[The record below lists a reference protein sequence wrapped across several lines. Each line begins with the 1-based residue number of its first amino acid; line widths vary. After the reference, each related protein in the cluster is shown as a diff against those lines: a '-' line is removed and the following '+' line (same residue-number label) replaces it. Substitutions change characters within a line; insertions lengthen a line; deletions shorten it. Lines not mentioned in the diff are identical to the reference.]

1 MNYGIVFIVMATSL
15 LACKP
20 KPFEKPTCREIDTM
34 MEADQLYRGDHRT
47 SAFFTVA
54 DSLARAKY
62 GDKMIPDDVGEFMK
76 EAYDITQ
83 ARPASDFIDVEFAD
97 SLWALQDAIDD
108 QNVERL
114 LEIFEQS
121 TQEELDALE
130 CLRKQSLLPFVH
142 SDEKYAIQVRQCI
155 DRHKA
160 YLGYNR
166 YRHIRWHL
174 DGRDKNITEEEF
186 EKM

>member
-1 MNYGIVFIVMATSL
+1 MKYGTLFIAMAISL
-15 LACKP
+15 LACNQ
-20 KPFEKPTCREIDTM
+20 KPFEKPTCREIDSM
-34 MEADQLYRGDHRT
+34 METDQQYRGDHRI

-76 EAYDITQ
+76 EAHDITQ
-83 ARPASDFIDVEFAD
+83 VRPASDFIDVAFAD
-97 SLWALQDAIDD
+97 SLWALQGAIDD

-114 LEIFEQS
+114 LEIFEYS
-121 TQEELDALE
+121 SQEELDQLE
-130 CLRKQSLLPFVH
+130 CLRKKSLLPFVH
-142 SDEKYAIQVRQCI
+142 SDEKYASQVRQCI
-155 DRHKA
+155 DRHKD